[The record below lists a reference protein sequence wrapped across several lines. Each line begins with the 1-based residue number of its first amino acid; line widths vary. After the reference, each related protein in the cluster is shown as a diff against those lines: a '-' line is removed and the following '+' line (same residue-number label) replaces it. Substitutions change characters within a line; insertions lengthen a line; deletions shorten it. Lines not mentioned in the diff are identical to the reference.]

1 MKNSPWPIRWLC
13 LLLVI
18 LALLGGCGKK
28 TRPVPPAGTMPAPIS
43 DLRHELGEQGVTL
56 IWSAPKRTE
65 GGGKL
70 PYRIKDYEIFR
81 AVVSAAEY
89 APDQPVTFGPPLTIA
104 SEPDERGRMTYQEAL
119 LRPQHRYI
127 YQVRSRAGWLVTS
140 APSNRVAVFWDTL
153 PLPPVDL
160 GITPGDRTLTLAW
173 QAAEETGR
181 EGEPL
186 AWQVYRSTDGE
197 NFSPLGQ
204 PQSATSLVDQPV
216 ENDRTYYYQIRTL
229 RGAGDARISGLP
241 SRIISGSA
249 RDLTP
254 PAPPR
259 LVAAVRVQEGEG
271 IRILWE
277 ASPDQD
283 VAAYRIYRRPAG
295 AKESARIGETVA
307 SALSFIDSA
316 PPTGIAVWHY
326 TVTAVDK
333 SGNESA
339 APAAISFESTR

>member
-1 MKNSPWPIRWLC
+1 M
-13 LLLVI
+13 
-18 LALLGGCGKK
+18 LLGGCGKK

-43 DLRHELGEQGVTL
+43 DLRYELGEQGVTL
-56 IWSAPKRTE
+56 TWSAPKRTE
-65 GGGKL
+65 GGSKL

-81 AVVSAAEY
+81 AVVPAVEY
-89 APDQPVTFGPPLTIA
+89 APDQPVSFGPPLTIA

-127 YQVRSRAGWLVTS
+127 YQVRSRAGWMVTS

-153 PLPPVDL
+153 PLPPVGL
-160 GITPGDRTLTLAW
+160 RITPGDRALTLAW
-173 QAAEETGR
+173 QAAAEAGR

-197 NFSPLGQ
+197 NFTTLSQ
-204 PQSATSLVDQPV
+204 PQSVTTLVDQPV

-241 SRIISGSA
+241 SRIISGLT

-254 PAPPR
+254 PTPPK
-259 LVAAVRVQEGEG
+259 LIAAVRVQEGEG
-271 IRILWE
+271 LRILWE

-283 VAAYRIYRRPAG
+283 VAAYRIYRRLAG
-295 AKESARIGETVA
+295 TAAPSRIGETGAA
-307 SALSFIDSA
+307 SLSFIDAA
-316 PPTGIAVWHY
+316 PPAGVDIWHY

-339 APAAISFESTR
+339 ASPAISFEITR